1 MAPAY
6 DLHISNSNE
15 GDRVSRWVRDQD
27 PRSSSSTPLGER
39 IDPEVL
45 AACDGFDEAWAETL
59 AGVQVRVL
67 RFPFPLLP
75 PV

>member
-1 MAPAY
+1 M
-6 DLHISNSNE
+6 
-15 GDRVSRWVRDQD
+15 RDQD